1 MTIFTS
7 LEDSKKLA
15 KYIEP
20 KEGHRFFW
28 EREYMSNK
36 WLFVIYG
43 KKSLF
48 YLDRKEHYSEI
59 HTDAALP
66 AYTFE
71 QILEEIRG
79 ELLSTSLDNVLIIH
93 PLCHLIQVKY
103 LNKWKYFNSET
114 LLESSVEALI
124 WVYEQKEKKQ

>member
-1 MTIFTS
+1 MTIFTD
-7 LEDSKKLA
+7 LETSKKLA
-15 KYIEP
+15 KYIKP

-66 AYTFE
+66 AYTLE
-71 QILEEIRG
+71 QLLEEIG
-79 ELLSTSLDNVLIIH
+79 EKVYSVGFVMTKEHILYIH
-93 PLCHLIQVKY
+93 FSAKLQDCKEFKSDSILQ
-103 LNKWKYFNSET
+103 SA
-114 LLESSVEALI
+114 VEALI
-124 WVYEQKEKKQ
+124 WVYEQKENKQ